1 MIQKSRFVTYV
12 TKLNLIIWYYL
23 NCKTWNRF
31 CMFSITVQCNSVT
44 LLCKNDTK
52 ITVILTL
59 LLLISARFLQY
70 CSVML
75 LFYDLMNPLH
85 LLLTLFM
92 ARFTHCFKFYCVCT
106 KSVNR
111 RLLNDTKIT
120 F

>member
-12 TKLNLIIWYYL
+12 SHLDLIIWYYL

-44 LLCKNDTK
+44 LLCKNDTT
-52 ITVILTL
+52 ITVIIDL
-59 LLLISARFLQY
+59 LLLISARFLQL
-70 CSVML
+70 ML